1 MDAGISLL
9 WAAMRSRYEERG
21 VGSRGGES
29 KRFVCSSHNLQSSRL
44 PKTIGRAQYEP
55 KKNTQERVR
64 SV

>member
-21 VGSRGGES
+21 VGSRGENQNGLS
-29 KRFVCSSHNLQSSRL
+29 AVHTFKAPVFRKLGPLN
-44 PKTIGRAQYEP
+44 EP
-55 KKNTQERVR
+55 KKNTHERVR